1 MKKTILTMA
10 AAMAVAMG
18 AMAQKTQTMKV
29 KNDDGTIYNFSISK
43 VEDVTFEELEYVD
56 LGLPSGTL
64 WATHNIGAES
74 PEERGLSFAWGEVKP
89 KDEYDWG
96 NYRWCGG
103 TDNSLIK
110 YTVSGLYGA
119 SSCVTTD
126 DILELLPEDD
136 PATYCWGNDWQTPSV
151 EQMVELMTECVV
163 TATNINGV
171 DVLKFRASGS
181 LNSIIIPASGFWT
194 RKLVEITPK
203 YAYKAVVN
211 ITATK
216 IFNSQVDRCIG
227 GPIRP
232 VRKK

>member
-1 MKKTILTMA
+1 MA

-74 PEERGLSFAWGEVKP
+74 PEKAGLLFAWGEVKP
-89 KDEYDWG
+89 KDESDWS

-110 YTVSGLYGA
+110 YTTNVPSC
-119 SSCVTTD
+119 CVTTD
-126 DILELLPEDD
+126 DVLELLPEDD

-151 EQMVELMTECVV
+151 EQINELMTECYV
-163 TATNINGV
+163 TATKINGV
-171 DVLKFRASGS
+171 NVLKFRASGS

-194 RKLVEITPK
+194 RKLVGSNPK
-203 YAYKAVVN
+203 LAYKAVVN
-211 ITATK
+211 ITATN
-216 IFNSQVDRCIG
+216 IFSSQVNRCIG
-227 GPIRP
+227 APIRP

>member
-74 PEERGLSFAWGEVKP
+74 PEKAGLFFAWGEVKP
-89 KDEYDWG
+89 KDESDWS

-110 YTVSGLYGA
+110 YTTNVPSC
-119 SSCVTTD
+119 CVTTD

-136 PATYCWGNDWQTPSV
+136 PATYCWGNDWQTPSA
-151 EQMVELMTECVV
+151 EQINELMTECDV
-163 TATNINGV
+163 TATKINGV
-171 DVLKFRASGS
+171 NVLKFTAWNSW
-181 LNSIIIPASGFWT
+181 NSIIIPVSGFWT
-194 RKLVEITPK
+194 RKLVDSNPK
-203 YAYKAVVN
+203 LAYQAIVN
-211 ITATK
+211 INTTK
-216 IFNSQVDRCIG
+216 IFSSQVNRCDRA
-227 GPIRP
+227 PIRP

>member
-74 PEERGLSFAWGEVKP
+74 PEKAGLLFAWGEVKP
-89 KDEYDWG
+89 KDESDWS

-103 TDNSLIK
+103 TDDSLIK
-110 YTVSGLYGA
+110 YTISGIYGA
-119 SSCVTTD
+119 SCCVTTD

-136 PATYCWGNDWQTPSV
+136 PATYFWGNDWQTPSV
-151 EQMVELMTECVV
+151 EQMVELMTECAV
-163 TATNINGV
+163 TATKINGV
-171 DVLKFRASGS
+171 NVLNFRASGS
-181 LNSIIIPASGFWT
+181 LNSINIPVSGFWT
-194 RKLVEITPK
+194 RKLVGISPK
-203 YAYKAVVN
+203 LAYQAVVDIN
-211 ITATK
+211 SRK
-216 IFNSQVDRCIG
+216 IYHSQVKRCSLA
-227 GPIRP
+227 PIRP